1 MAADDAWCLA
11 RGPASARASVC
22 RPPDSRPVCCPPSP
36 PCGPTYRQP
45 PPPRSPGT
53 ASAFFHEAPLLIKF
67 QGYRGDT
74 VHVLIV
80 ESLGMTTGYP
90 QQTGDGVFRDL
101 HETGRGP
108 NTTAFIEMA
117 D

>member
-1 MAADDAWCLA
+1 
-11 RGPASARASVC
+11 
-22 RPPDSRPVCCPPSP
+22 
-36 PCGPTYRQP
+36 
-45 PPPRSPGT
+45 
-53 ASAFFHEAPLLIKF
+53 LLIKF

-117 D
+117 DDLLRFGLWELGVE